1 MSFQAR
7 ASSRASSRPPS
18 PSAPVPKRRA
28 TLSARRELW
37 LRGGVDSS
45 DDEPRPSSTAS
56 GGEGVLPLTP
66 QDSKLLHLSQT
77 LLPSSPPTVSP
88 ASLLMTL
95 V

>member
-45 DDEPRPSSTAS
+45 DDEPRPLARLP
-56 GGEGVLPLTP
+56 GGTP
-66 QDSKLLHLSQT
+66 QDSKLLYLIPT
-77 LLPSSPPTVSP
+77 LLPSSLPSVSP
-88 ASLLMTL
+88 ASLLMNL